1 MSMDAHL
8 SKLQERHA
16 TLEQK
21 ISEANQHPS
30 VDLLELS
37 EMKRR
42 KLLLKEEIE
51 RLRTEPLL
59 N

>member
-1 MSMDAHL
+1 MSMDVHL

-16 TLEQK
+16 TLEQQ
-21 ISEANQHPS
+21 ISKANKHPS
-30 VDLLELS
+30 IDSLELS

>member
-30 VDLLELS
+30 FDSLELS

>member
-1 MSMDAHL
+1 MKMDAHL

-16 TLEQK
+16 SLEIE
-21 ISEANQHPS
+21 ISEMMQHPS
-30 VDLLELS
+30 TDSLELR

-51 RLRTEPLL
+51 RIKTEPVLH
-59 N
+59 

>member
-1 MSMDAHL
+1 MTMDAHL

-16 TLEQK
+16 SLEVE
-21 ISEANQHPS
+21 IAEMTQHPS
-30 VDLLELS
+30 ADSLELR

-51 RLRTEPLL
+51 RIKSEPVLH
-59 N
+59 

>member
-1 MSMDAHL
+1 MSMDVHL

-16 TLEQK
+16 TLEQQ
-21 ISEANQHPS
+21 ISKANQHPS
-30 VDLLELS
+30 IDSLELS

-51 RLRTEPLL
+51 RLRMEPLL

>member
-1 MSMDAHL
+1 MDAHL

-30 VDLLELS
+30 VDSLELS